1 MHAFKQPQRSQI
13 KRKPSSSTCKEHG
26 DPDVISTSL
35 RKTTAQFQQRNDAI
49 LSSHPREYMDKD
61 GLTRPDFHAVST
73 RFEKFRE
80 LSFKFDEMQTQ
91 IEFLNSDALE
101 SELEI
106 REEIENNIAIQM
118 GLAMSILDTFEEAKK
133 NENKFQSAGGST
145 KSSCSDKKSS
155 CCNNHNKQIGF
166 KLPILKISNFDGTF
180 YKWLEFRDTFTSIIH
195 NSENIEPIHKFH
207 YLNSYL
213 EGEASRVISNL
224 EVSAANYSEAWRLLC
239 ERYNNEKQLITNHL
253 NSLCNIQP
261 VQRDS
266 AKSLRFLID
275 HVSKHLRALK
285 TLGEPTE
292 SWDTLIIHLISA
304 KLDSSTSFKWEEHKC
319 SIKGS
324 PKLQDFFKFLKGRA
338 DIFESLQNNKTERQV
353 NTKNNNSLYSSQPN
367 NKNAKF
373 SYNSNPINTNE
384 RSQPKYFAP
393 EKPLTKCFAV
403 MASNAS
409 SLACVLC
416 NGSHRLYDCA
426 SFLAKSVEDRTA
438 EAMRLKLCLV
448 CLRSGHTSRQCKL
461 GTCPIS
467 DCQSRHNRL
476 LHKDSSVTAN
486 TSNVNTTTTYETE
499 FAQESEAED
508 SSVTMTVYANKNN
521 LLSTALVKVYNPN
534 SNEYTTV
541 RALLD
546 AGSQSCLISE
556 DLKNKLQLVPQATR
570 VGIVGI
576 GNVKSSHATQ
586 RLPNRT
592 FDVEHLKIPTDL
604 KLADP
609 NFNVAAPADILIGV
623 DVFWNLIEF
632 GSAPIKL
639 GPKQPMLVKTKL
651 GWIVAGKMLLN
662 SSSYSNS
669 IQCNHL
675 AVEQNCSSTISNEV
689 LNDNLNKFWEIE
701 NIPQPKNQKTVE
713 EMECESHF
721 QNNTYRNEEGRFCV
735 KLPLHTEPDCL
746 GQGVIDFD
754 RFSKLRTLQ
763 RSFAYVLRFL
773 NNCRNPANKR
783 TGLLQPEELS
793 LSFEKLVRL
802 SQIDSFNKELNILE
816 SNKPLGSNN
825 PILSLSPYLDEKKVL
840 RVGGRIDAPCYTYE
854 KLKTITGT
862 YRRGVKYL
870 CPLLDPEDDDTNLEP
885 EASKAREHV
894 PAQH

>member
-1 MHAFKQPQRSQI
+1 M
-13 KRKPSSSTCKEHG
+13 
-26 DPDVISTSL
+26 L
-35 RKTTAQFQQRNDAI
+35 
-49 LSSHPREYMDKD
+49 
-61 GLTRPDFHAVST
+61 
-73 RFEKFRE
+73 
-80 LSFKFDEMQTQ
+80 
-91 IEFLNSDALE
+91 
-101 SELEI
+101 
-106 REEIENNIAIQM
+106 
-118 GLAMSILDTFEEAKK
+118 
-133 NENKFQSAGGST
+133 
-145 KSSCSDKKSS
+145 
-155 CCNNHNKQIGF
+155 
-166 KLPILKISNFDGTF
+166 
-180 YKWLEFRDTFTSIIH
+180 
-195 NSENIEPIHKFH
+195 
-207 YLNSYL
+207 
-213 EGEASRVISNL
+213 
-224 EVSAANYSEAWRLLC
+224 
-239 ERYNNEKQLITNHL
+239 
-253 NSLCNIQP
+253 
-261 VQRDS
+261 QRDS

-353 NTKNNNSLYSSQPN
+353 NTKSNNSLYSSQPN

-373 SYNSNPINTNE
+373 SYNSNPISTNE
-384 RSQPKYFAP
+384 KSQPKYFAP

-499 FAQESEAED
+499 FAQESETED

-586 RLPNRT
+586 RCNLKIISHNNKYETELECLVVPCVSTVPNRT

-639 GPKQPMLVKTKL
+639 GPKQPML
-651 GWIVAGKMLLN
+651 
-662 SSSYSNS
+662 
-669 IQCNHL
+669 
-675 AVEQNCSSTISNEV
+675 
-689 LNDNLNKFWEIE
+689 
-701 NIPQPKNQKTVE
+701 
-713 EMECESHF
+713 
-721 QNNTYRNEEGRFCV
+721 
-735 KLPLHTEPDCL
+735 LPLHTEPDCL
-746 GQGVIDFD
+746 G
-754 RFSKLRTLQ
+754 
-763 RSFAYVLRFL
+763 
-773 NNCRNPANKR
+773 
-783 TGLLQPEELS
+783 
-793 LSFEKLVRL
+793 
-802 SQIDSFNKELNILE
+802 DSFKVAKRQFLALEKRFKKNPELKSKYSEFIKEYGDLE
-816 SNKPLGSNN
+816 GKLLAIPPNVPSCAAADHDQSEVLELLYPYIAKLFYSFV
-825 PILSLSPYLDEKKVL
+825 SLINEW
-840 RVGGRIDAPCYTYE
+840 
-854 KLKTITGT
+854 KLCGF
-862 YRRGVKYL
+862 VF
-870 CPLLDPEDDDTNLEP
+870 P
-885 EASKAREHV
+885 EAE
-894 PAQH
+894 

>member
-1 MHAFKQPQRSQI
+1 MSKGSGKHSLHVPNFGTGSNVQSASLEELQTKRSSIKGQITKFKN
-13 KRKPSSSTCKEHG
+13 
-26 DPDVISTSL
+26 
-35 RKTTAQFQQRNDAI
+35 F
-49 LSSHPREYMDKD
+49 LSEYMDKD
-61 GLTRPDFHAVST
+61 SLTRPDFHAVST

-118 GLAMSILDTFEEAKK
+118 GLAMSILDTFEEAKR

-324 PKLQDFFKFLKGRA
+324 PKLQDFFKFIKGRA

-373 SYNSNPINTNE
+373 SYNSNPISTNE
-384 RSQPKYFAP
+384 KSQPKYFAP

-499 FAQESEAED
+499 FAQESETED

-586 RLPNRT
+586 RCN
-592 FDVEHLKIPTDL
+592 LKIISHNNKYETEL
-604 KLADP
+604 
-609 NFNVAAPADILIGV
+609 
-623 DVFWNLIEF
+623 EC
-632 GSAPIKL
+632 
-639 GPKQPMLVKTKL
+639 LVVPCVSQYQT
-651 GWIVAGKMLLN
+651 GHSM
-662 SSSYSNS
+662 S
-669 IQCNHL
+669 I
-675 AVEQNCSSTISNEV
+675 I
-689 LNDNLNKFWEIE
+689 
-701 NIPQPKNQKTVE
+701 
-713 EMECESHF
+713 
-721 QNNTYRNEEGRFCV
+721 
-735 KLPLHTEPDCL
+735 
-746 GQGVIDFD
+746 
-754 RFSKLRTLQ
+754 
-763 RSFAYVLRFL
+763 
-773 NNCRNPANKR
+773 
-783 TGLLQPEELS
+783 
-793 LSFEKLVRL
+793 
-802 SQIDSFNKELNILE
+802 
-816 SNKPLGSNN
+816 
-825 PILSLSPYLDEKKVL
+825 
-840 RVGGRIDAPCYTYE
+840 
-854 KLKTITGT
+854 
-862 YRRGVKYL
+862 
-870 CPLLDPEDDDTNLEP
+870 
-885 EASKAREHV
+885 
-894 PAQH
+894 